1 MKVRVRFSL
10 DIFRFVIF
18 LIYNSMIKIKIC
30 YRIINIFIYLTI
42 IILARIMI
50 FSDRIC
56 IEFDYCFILIWL
68 VNFMYLFENS
78 YFLLN
83 RLLLIISPTSETRS
97 SNIKIKVALI
107 VNSYSYFHFLSFF
120 LFVLFISC
128 VFTDGFTFSIFENP
142 ISFSHYIY
150 ISFLYL

>member
-1 MKVRVRFSL
+1 
-10 DIFRFVIF
+10 
-18 LIYNSMIKIKIC
+18 
-30 YRIINIFIYLTI
+30 
-42 IILARIMI
+42 MI

-107 VNSYSYFHFLSFF
+107 VNSYSYFHSFF
-120 LFVLFISC
+120 YSFYLFLAFLQMALLSQFLRTLSLSPIIFIFPFFIYNYFVRLFLITHYIWNISPI
-128 VFTDGFTFSIFENP
+128 FHDLFNLRFFAFSSFLNIIFNSIF
-142 ISFSHYIY
+142 
-150 ISFLYL
+150 